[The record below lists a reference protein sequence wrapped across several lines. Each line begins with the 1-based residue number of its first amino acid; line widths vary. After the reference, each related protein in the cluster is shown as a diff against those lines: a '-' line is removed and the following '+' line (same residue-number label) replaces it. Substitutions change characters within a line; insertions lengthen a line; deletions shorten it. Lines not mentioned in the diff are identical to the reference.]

1 MKTSST
7 NLGIFANYVYD
18 ITPLEK
24 FHPQGYRIIDSIKDR
39 DFDRYMYGM
48 FATERAPFVKPHAH
62 SFRSFDMLEPP
73 IAKISIEPLYQ
84 GLKEN
89 HNEFVIE

>member
-18 ITPLEK
+18 N
-24 FHPQGYRIIDSIKDR
+24 
-39 DFDRYMYGM
+39 
-48 FATERAPFVKPHAH
+48 
-62 SFRSFDMLEPP
+62 SFRSFDMLEPA